1 VRVLIDVTY
10 ERRAPLSGT
19 GVYLR
24 RLCQELRALGDVEVV
39 AVANPR
45 RPPPAGGGL
54 GSLRNLSSD
63 LGWTAIVLPRLARR
77 LGAEVIHHPLPALA
91 PVASVPQVV
100 TVLDL
105 AFERLPECFDPRFR
119 RWAQLTHRAAARS
132 ADAVICISATTA
144 ADARE
149 LWGLAPERIVVA
161 PLGPGQVQ
169 DGERTPLTGERP
181 RPAPPGYFLYVGDAE
196 PRKNLDVLLQ
206 AYSLYR
212 SATLAPLDLMLAGS
226 ATARDPGVR
235 VQSSPSEAQLRRL
248 LAGAMALVHPSLYEG
263 FGLTLLEAMALGAP
277 VLAAAVPGVA
287 ELCADAARYAD
298 PHDPASFARAMS
310 EISDDPALAQEL
322 STRGRRRARDF
333 SWASCARAH
342 VEAYSLA
349 LRASPR

>member
-1 VRVLIDVTY
+1 MLIDVTY

-24 RLCQELRALGDVEVV
+24 RLCQELRALAEVELV

-45 RPPPAGGGL
+45 RSPPAGGGL
-54 GSLRNLSSD
+54 GSVRNLLGD
-63 LGWTAIVLPRLARR
+63 LRWTAVWLPRLARR
-77 LGAEVIHHPLPALA
+77 VNADVIHHPLPALA

-105 AFERLPECFDPRFR
+105 AFERLPERFDPRFR
-119 RWAQLTHRAAARS
+119 RWARLTHRAAARS

-144 ADARE
+144 ADARA
-149 LWGLAPERIVVA
+149 LWGLDPRQIVVA

-169 DGERTPLTGERP
+169 DAGARSGVTGDRP
-181 RPAPPGYFLYVGDAE
+181 SPGHFLYVGDAE
-196 PRKNLDVLLQ
+196 PRKNLDVLLH

-212 SATLAPLDLMLAGS
+212 GATPAPLDLVLAGS

-235 VQSSPSEAQLRRL
+235 VERSPSEAQLRRL
-248 LAGAMALVHPSLYEG
+248 LAGAVALVHPSLYEG

-277 VLAAAVPGVA
+277 VLAARVPGVA
-287 ELCADAARYAD
+287 ELCADAVRYAD
-298 PHDPASFARAMS
+298 PHDPASFAAAMS
-310 EISDDPALAQEL
+310 EIGGDRALAQEL
-322 STRGRRRARDF
+322 STRGLRRARDF
-333 SWASCARAH
+333 SWAGCARAH

-349 LRASPR
+349 LRT